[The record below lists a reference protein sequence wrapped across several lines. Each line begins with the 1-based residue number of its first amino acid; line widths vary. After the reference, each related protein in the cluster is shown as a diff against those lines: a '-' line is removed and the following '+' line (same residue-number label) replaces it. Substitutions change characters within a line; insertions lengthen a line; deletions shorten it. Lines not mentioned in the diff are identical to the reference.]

1 MSTGYVVIRSRFQSL
16 GSPSSSATQRLGVM
30 DHQRWRKDVPCL
42 EFNGLLVDGVARSI
56 ELVLL
61 WDMALV

>member
-1 MSTGYVVIRSRFQSL
+1 
-16 GSPSSSATQRLGVM
+16 M
-30 DHQRWRKDVPCL
+30 DHQRWRNDVPCL
-42 EFNGLLVDGVARSI
+42 EFNGWLVDGVARSI

>member
-1 MSTGYVVIRSRFQSL
+1 MIRSRFQSL

-30 DHQRWRKDVPCL
+30 DHQRWRKDSPCL
-42 EFNGLLVDGVARSI
+42 ESNGMLVDGVAWSI

-61 WDMALV
+61 